1 MKENLIN
8 SDFLKKLDRLKLNS
22 NIVLNKGYSGL
33 RKSKSKGQSVEFS
46 DFREYTHGDDYRKI
60 DWNVYARFE
69 KLFIKLFMEEREAL
83 INIFLDCSKS
93 MDFGNPKKSLTA
105 QKIAL
110 ALGYLS
116 LSNMDK
122 INLFIQEDGFL
133 KDTDYL
139 QGKNSF
145 STLVNYVDSINFDNK
160 RDFFSLIKSRTYK
173 KGVSIIISDLFTT
186 MLKDSIKYLSYMKQT
201 IIIIQ
206 VLSLEEIKPNDIGDI
221 RFIDSETDEAKDVSV
236 TPQVLSSY
244 NDTFSEFINE
254 IKELCNK
261 YGCSYT
267 LVSNKEHIDEIIL
280 DNLIKARILR

>member
-1 MKENLIN
+1 MKEKLIN

-22 NIVLNKGYSGL
+22 NIILNKGYSGL
-33 RKSKSKGQSVEFS
+33 RKSKSKGNSVEFS

-69 KLFIKLFMEEREAL
+69 RLFIKLFMEEREAL

-122 INLFIQEDGFL
+122 INLFTQKDDFL

-139 QGKNSF
+139 HGKNSF
-145 STLVNYVDSINFDNK
+145 STLVNYVDNINFDNK

-173 KGVSIIISDLFTT
+173 KGVSIIISDLFTNT
-186 MLKDSIKYLSYMKQT
+186 LKDSIKYLSYMKQT

-206 VLSLEEIKPNDIGDI
+206 VLSLEEIKPNDTGDI
-221 RFIDSETDEAKDVSV
+221 RFIDSETHEAKDVSV

-254 IKELCNK
+254 IKELCHK